1 MNNKNVSLK
10 DKTLAELRKHAVVQV
25 KQAVVA
31 LEMSIQEPAVSKLE
45 RKPISTMQVDKLK
58 RYVAAIG
65 GSMKLMITLPDGSV
79 LSLED

>member
-1 MNNKNVSLK
+1 MKNDRASLK
-10 DKTLAELRKHAVVQV
+10 DKTLAELRKQAIVQV

-45 RKPISTMQVDKLK
+45 RKPISAMQVEKLK

-79 LSLED
+79 LSLDD

>member
-1 MNNKNVSLK
+1 MNNENVSLN
-10 DKTLAELRKHAVVQV
+10 DKTLAELRKNAVVQV

-45 RKPISTMQVDKLK
+45 RKPISAMQVAKLK
-58 RYVAAIG
+58 RYVTAIG

-79 LSLED
+79 LSFDD